1 MSSSATGPIGRTDA
15 IHALV
20 RNVVDTRYEDM
31 SEMAVDAT
39 KIFILDSLG
48 VATDRWL
55 PVFPRRWASSATGEA
70 KGSRP
75 SWFPE
80 RNYRLLRPP

>member
-20 RNVVDTRYEDM
+20 RNVVDARYENM

-48 VATDRWL
+48 VAIAGSLAPGVSETLSILRDWGGTVSYTHLTL
-55 PVFPRRWASSATGEA
+55 PTKRIV
-70 KGSRP
+70 
-75 SWFPE
+75 
-80 RNYRLLRPP
+80 

>member
-1 MSSSATGPIGRTDA
+1 MSSSTTGPIGRTDA

-48 VATDRWL
+48 VAI
-55 PVFPRRWASSATGEA
+55 A
-70 KGSRP
+70 GSLAP
-75 SWFPE
+75 GVSE
-80 RNYRLLRPP
+80 TLGVL